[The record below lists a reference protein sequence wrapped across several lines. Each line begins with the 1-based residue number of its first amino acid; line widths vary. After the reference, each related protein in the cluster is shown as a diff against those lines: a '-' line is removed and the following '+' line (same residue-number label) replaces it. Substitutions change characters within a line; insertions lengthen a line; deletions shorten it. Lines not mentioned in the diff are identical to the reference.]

1 MSFRCLLAV
10 GVAVLGTSATACS
23 DGGEEDAVPLTTTTS
38 VAATSSTRPSTT
50 TTTLDFETEV
60 KLAAL
65 ELLEIRNEVF
75 QNPDVSRVSEYI
87 AETCVCL
94 ERERQIVADFV
105 AQGRR
110 WTGPAIVPLGIR
122 VTANDDAGV
131 DLLLVATQPA
141 STIEGAGDSSPV
153 AEVALAP
160 YLLSLVETGGR
171 WRIND
176 LQGVTLQQDIA
187 EAVVNEGLP

>member
-1 MSFRCLLAV
+1 
-10 GVAVLGTSATACS
+10 VALLGTSAAACS
-23 DGGEEDAVPLTTTTS
+23 DGGEDAVPLTTTS
-38 VAATSSTRPSTT
+38 SLATTATTRASTT
-50 TTTLDFETEV
+50 STTLDFETEV

-75 QNPDVSRVSEYI
+75 QNPDVWRVSEYI

-122 VTANDDAGV
+122 WSNEDERGPT
-131 DLLLVATQPA
+131 LTVAALQPA
-141 STIEGAGDSSPV
+141 GQIVGQGSSETVPAV
-153 AEVALAP
+153 DEAP
-160 YLLSLVETGGR
+160 YR
-171 WRIND
+171 
-176 LQGVTLQQDIA
+176 VTLVRDSDGEWLINGLTGITLVSDAFQSIV
-187 EAVVNEGLP
+187 EEGLP